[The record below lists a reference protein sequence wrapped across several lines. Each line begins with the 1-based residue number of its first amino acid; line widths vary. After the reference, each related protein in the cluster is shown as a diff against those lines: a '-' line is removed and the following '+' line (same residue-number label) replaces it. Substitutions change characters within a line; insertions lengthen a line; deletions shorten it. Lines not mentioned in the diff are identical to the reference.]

1 MEVFLDFFSI
11 FDLLGNGTETN
22 CFGFAALS
30 KYRHVAKSKNLGGQE
45 VMRRAAAARR
55 RLLIRQNLGGQL
67 PPPARDM
74 PEVTKV
80 AVVLHK
86 SYYVMLDATIW
97 LILFF

>member
-67 PPPARDM
+67 PPPA
-74 PEVTKV
+74 PLSETCLK
-80 AVVLHK
+80 
-86 SYYVMLDATIW
+86 
-97 LILFF
+97 